1 MTSKV
6 QEENKLIEQMFDAG
20 AHYAYSRSKRHPSM
34 EGSIYGAKNNIE
46 IIDLEET
53 TQMLLTAES
62 FMTSLAKEG
71 KKFLLVGSKNEAR
84 DIIEREAIRM
94 GASYVKN
101 RWIGGTLTN
110 FDEIKKRIKRLQEL
124 ADKKEKGELGMY
136 TKKEQL
142 MISREIAGLE
152 KNFGGL
158 LPMADSLPKAIFV
171 IDPKKEF
178 IAVDEARVI
187 GIPIVA
193 LANSDCDI
201 SKIDYPIAAN
211 DSALA
216 SIDFF
221 TTRIVDAYKKGQGQK
236 ETKENVSASS
246 APVAQTER

>member
-1 MTSKV
+1 MINKV
-6 QEENKLIEQMFDAG
+6 QEENKLIEEMFNVG

-34 EGSIYGAKNNIE
+34 KSSIYGIKSNVE

-53 TQMLLTAES
+53 ARMLSAAED
-62 FMTSLAKEG
+62 FVMSLAKEG
-71 KKFLLVGSKNEAR
+71 KKLLLVGSKNEAR
-84 DIIEREAIRM
+84 DIIEREAKRI
-94 GASYVKN
+94 GASYIKN

-110 FDEIKKRIKRLQEL
+110 FEEIKKRIKRLQEL
-124 ADKKEKGELGMY
+124 TEKKEKGDLGMY

-142 MISREIAGLE
+142 MISREIGDLE

-158 LPMADSLPKAIFV
+158 LPMADSLPKALFV

-178 IAVDEARVI
+178 IAIDEARSI
-187 GIPIVA
+187 GIPVVT

-201 SKIDYPIAAN
+201 SKIEHPIAAN

-221 TTRIVDAYKKGQGQK
+221 TTRIVDAYKRGQGQK
-236 ETKENVSASS
+236 EKEIKESPT
-246 APVAQTER
+246 PVAQTENK